1 MVYTPF
7 PNYEREV
14 TDGGAVTERA
24 TYTIA
29 GQMVAVRSA
38 GVLYYTYTD
47 HLGSVVAMSWLG
59 GTYRDGSLAR
69 YDPFGNYRT
78 WPGSNVNPTISDRG
92 FTGHVH
98 DNTGAYPTQ
107 NVGLIYMNAR
117 YYLPEV
123 GRFISADTIV
133 PEAGEPQS
141 YNRYAY
147 VENRP
152 LNGID
157 PTGHC
162 IVGYSGNVR
171 MNSGPFGTS
180 GICPN
185 TKHWITEDNAVRN
198 EYDQMLEEQRKH
210 EPQPDAFSVYA
221 QISPSTQGLEV
232 NTVSGLEVVYNRH
245 SHDLTIFA
253 VVGVGGGASV
263 GEAIDVML
271 TKIYNVG
278 SSNLAY
284 SGDAISGTASGAIY
298 IGPAFGASHAATIA
312 QNVPYTSSKGFALGI
327 GAHANASFIENI
339 PIYSVN
345 IDTGV
350 RTLHAS
356 DYLYSLNYPVKNGWV
371 TGAYKAT
378 YLLLKGI
385 YEAQ

>member
-1 MVYTPF
+1 
-7 PNYEREV
+7 
-14 TDGGAVTERA
+14 
-24 TYTIA
+24 
-29 GQMVAVRSA
+29 
-38 GVLYYTYTD
+38 
-47 HLGSVVAMSWLG
+47 MS
-59 GTYRDGSLAR
+59 
-69 YDPFGNYRT
+69 
-78 WPGSNVNPTISDRG
+78 
-92 FTGHVH
+92 
-98 DNTGAYPTQ
+98 TQ
-107 NVGLIYMNAR
+107 PI
-117 YYLPEV
+117 
-123 GRFISADTIV
+123 
-133 PEAGEPQS
+133 
-141 YNRYAY
+141 
-147 VENRP
+147 
-152 LNGID
+152 
-157 PTGHC
+157 
-162 IVGYSGNVR
+162 
-171 MNSGPFGTS
+171 
-180 GICPN
+180 
-185 TKHWITEDNAVRN
+185 HWITEDNAVRN

-327 GAHANASFIENI
+327 GAHANASFIGNI

-371 TGAYKAT
+371 TGAYKST